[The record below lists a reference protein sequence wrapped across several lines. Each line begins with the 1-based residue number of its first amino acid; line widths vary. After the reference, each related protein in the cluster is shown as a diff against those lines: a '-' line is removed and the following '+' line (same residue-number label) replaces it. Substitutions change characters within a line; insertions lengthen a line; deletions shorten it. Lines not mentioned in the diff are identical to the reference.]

1 MVADEYASDDRL
13 PGSSSLAGKC
23 LLLLSILSHLELEL
37 NATRGWSRGRIEPC
51 IAGAKIPDHAVDE
64 PTVTRPPSHISPTR
78 NQFVSLRAIEDIE
91 QVL

>member
-23 LLLLSILSHLELEL
+23 LLRLSILSHLELEL
-37 NATRGWSRGRIEPC
+37 NATRGLEARAEIEPC

-64 PTVTRPPSHISPTR
+64 YTVTRPPVSHFSHWESVR
-78 NQFVSLRAIEDIE
+78 QLARD
-91 QVL
+91 